1 MKGRASGRRPCV
13 AVTGVGGGVGQAILR
28 ALRHSTLEFRII
40 ALDMEPRSPDLY
52 ASDGAYIVPAAEDPE
67 YTATLERVVAAEG
80 VELLFAGTDTE
91 LPVLARSRARLEAA
105 GAKVVVGAPEPV
117 DYGYD
122 KLLGAAFFQDVGLP
136 FVRTVEGPEGAALAA
151 EIGYPLVVK
160 PKSGSA
166 SKNVTVA
173 FGPEDLAPY
182 ADRDDFIVQEYAVAE
197 AWNTRREDVRRET
210 VTRGG
215 GLRQEDEISV
225 QVLYDHERHHLGTFA
240 SVNRLRGGIPLFVD
254 PAECPEVEDVA
265 ERMASSLV
273 DRGLIGPSNFQCRLT
288 CDGVRVFEVNTRF
301 TGITGVRAAMGWN
314 EVEAVVRRMLFDE
327 PVKAVRAS
335 LRRRF
340 DVVGM
345 RYVDEC
351 LVPRAA
357 FERLAT

>member
-1 MKGRASGRRPCV
+1 VKGRTSSRRPCV
-13 AVTGVGGGVGQAILR
+13 AVTAVGGGVGQAILR
-28 ALRHSTLEFRII
+28 ALRHSTMEFRII

-80 VELLFAGTDTE
+80 VELLFAGSDTE

-105 GAKVVVGAPEPV
+105 GAKVVVGAPESV

-122 KLLGAAFFQDVGLP
+122 KLLGAAFFRDLGLP

-225 QVLYDHERHHLGTFA
+225 QVLYDHERNHLGTFS

-254 PAECPEVEDVA
+254 PGRSPEAEAVSG
-265 ERMASSLV
+265 RMASALV
-273 DRGLIGPSNFQCRLT
+273 DCGLVGPCNFQCRLT
-288 CDGVRVFEVNTRF
+288 SDGVRVFEVNTRF

-327 PVKAVRAS
+327 PVDAVRAS
-335 LRRRF
+335 LQRRF
-340 DVVGM
+340 DVLGM
-345 RYVDEC
+345 RYVDER
-351 LVPRAA
+351 LVPRKA
-357 FERLAT
+357 FERLSE